1 MPTLIVLSDPMSG
14 DRTSHVMH
22 DGESLGAE
30 LMRLLPGGL
39 TGAWRIFRE
48 TVAEADEIPAV
59 AIPATRVQPGE
70 VYLIVREMTGPALPF
85 VIKVFVAIVLSYMS
99 RAFMPGV
106 RKPGSNTDD
115 AISPNNALAGQ
126 TNQLRIGGRVPD
138 ILGRVR
144 AYPDLL
150 CATVETYNESQQTIG
165 QMFVLGRGSYSV
177 TDAKLGETPLTSIPT
192 ADLDVYVPGDTVP
205 QFFAVKSS
213 PEVGGVSL
221 LGEDTQNVP
230 PTPDVDFFGSTKT
243 MQTLT
248 PLAVS
253 VGRPITVSGTFFNNA
268 VFWIAGVPSLSQT
281 TPPFTYTLIGPV
293 VDELGSNP
301 LVAIA
306 SEVANFVRSS
316 WIGRAAQGF
325 HNDEH
330 IAQFQEVNDPTPW
343 FKSGILLELK
353 LTTGVTYR
361 GRVTDVSVGHVGR
374 THSLYSF
381 KMNDLNGVPQKFA
394 SAHGKMTYHAFNPT
408 PATTDPTPPGGTLP
422 NAPTNWYAVPMSN
435 PDEIWLDIAFPQG
448 LAWYHSGAR
457 RVLHAEVRAEFR
469 RAGATVPQASVT
481 WDFYYGTAIPIRF
494 TKRVAISSLTSAG
507 LPEGTATIEVRL
519 IRVTEYAP
527 DSTNNQYVQETRW
540 ERLAAVVQMPTRI
553 YEDCTIL
560 VFQISNQRSATTL
573 GTTALNCIA
582 TRILPTWTGSGWS
595 VPAPTRK
602 WADHFVARAKA
613 KDGAYRTDAQ
623 LDLPAIYALQAE
635 LDSRDAGKQGEISL
649 TLDLMQDIDSELS
662 TIADVARAIV
672 YRVGRKICV
681 TRDQANPITLALF
694 NGRTKSP
701 AGETIGVRMTG
712 DADNDCA
719 IVSWVDEDS
728 GWRHR
733 EFMYPTDA
741 LALNPLRVGTACANW
756 PQAWRRAV
764 FEWNRLKYR
773 REQLTCSVTED
784 GRLCRAGDVVNI
796 TDDTATLS
804 TQAGEVLSISGAQLT
819 LDRNVEGVTGE
830 TFTILLRDVE
840 GVNIDRVPCSVALG
854 LTNVVTLERT
864 PAVAI
869 KPRDNTRGTLFAF
882 YPDSAVNV
890 RPWLVTGIEASGP
903 YVQLSGVN
911 YSTKVYAGDSA
922 ALPSRPPLEAE
933 LL

>member
-14 DRTSHVMH
+14 DRTTHEMH
-22 DGESLGAE
+22 DGESLAAE
-30 LMRLLPGGL
+30 LMRLWPYGF

-48 TVAEADEIPAV
+48 TIAEENEIA
-59 AIPATRVQPGE
+59 ATALPFTLVMPGE
-70 VYLIVREMTGPALPF
+70 SYLVVREMAGPALPF
-85 VIKVFVAIVLSYMS
+85 VIKVFVAIVLSYVS
-99 RAFMPGV
+99 RAFLPGV
-106 RKPGSNTDD
+106 HKPNNTDD
-115 AISPNNALAGQ
+115 NVSPNNALAGQ

-150 CATVETYNESQQTIG
+150 CAPVETYNESQQTIG
-165 QMFVLGRGSYSV
+165 QMFVLGRGAYAV
-177 TDAKLGETPLTSIPT
+177 TDVKLGETPLTSIPT

-243 MQTLT
+243 MNTLV
-248 PLAVS
+248 PLPIAP
-253 VGRPITVSGTFFNNA
+253 GRPITVSGTFFNNA
-268 VFWIAGVPSLSQT
+268 VFWVTATSGAVA
-281 TPPFTYTLIGPV
+281 PFIYTLAGPV
-293 VDELGSNP
+293 VDEIGSNP
-301 LVAIA
+301 LIAIA
-306 SEVANFVRSS
+306 TEVANFKRKS
-316 WIGRAAQGF
+316 WIGRAAYHF
-325 HNDEH
+325 DNDEH
-330 IAQFQEVNDPTPW
+330 IAQFQETNDPTPW
-343 FKSGILLELK
+343 CKPGVLLELK
-353 LTTGVTYR
+353 LASGVIYR
-361 GRVTDVSVGHVGR
+361 GRITDVYVGHAGR
-374 THSLYSF
+374 TVSVYSF
-381 KMNDLNGVPQKFA
+381 KMNDLNGLPQRFA
-394 SAHGKMTYHAFNPT
+394 SAHGQMTYHAFNPT
-408 PATTDPTPPGGTLP
+408 PASDDPTPPGGTIP
-422 NAPTNWYAVPMSN
+422 NAPTNWYAAPMAN
-435 PDEIWLDIAFPQG
+435 PDEIWIDIAFPQG
-448 LAWYHSGAR
+448 LAWYKSGSR
-457 RVLHAEVRAEFR
+457 QILHAEVRADFR
-469 RAGATVPQASVT
+469 RAGATAAQASVT
-481 WDFYYGTAIPIRF
+481 WDFYYGTATPMRF
-494 TKRVAISSLTSAG
+494 TKRVNIASLITAG
-507 LPEGTATIEVRL
+507 LPAGSGTIEVRL
-519 IRVTEYAP
+519 VRVTEYSP

-553 YEDCTIL
+553 YDDCTIL
-560 VFQISNQRSATTL
+560 VFQISNQRSATSL

-582 TRILPTWTGSGWS
+582 TRILPTWTGSAWTA
-595 VPAPTRK
+595 PAPTRK

-623 LDLPAIYALQAE
+623 IDLAAIYALQAE
-635 LDSRDAGKQGEISL
+635 LDSRDAGKQGEISM
-649 TLDLMQDIDSELS
+649 TLDLMQDIDSELA
-662 TIADVARAIV
+662 TIADVARTIV

-681 TRDQANPITLALF
+681 TRDQANAVTLALF

-701 AGETIGVRMTG
+701 AGETVGVRMTG
-712 DADNDCA
+712 DADNDCT
-719 IVSWVDEDS
+719 IVTWVDEDA

-819 LDRNVEGVTGE
+819 LDRNVDGSAGG

-840 GVNIDRVPCSVALG
+840 GVNIDRVPCTVALG

-864 PAVAI
+864 PTVAL

-882 YPDSAVNV
+882 YPDAAVNV

-911 YSTKVYAGDSA
+911 YSPKVYAGDSA
-922 ALPSRPPLEAE
+922 PLPSRPPLEAD